1 MFPKSCAALVALW
14 CVSGLVT
21 ASELASGSTDTWS
34 GCSAGMQAGV
44 ASQAS
49 GTVYTGTPDI
59 PGNYDNGSNTAT
71 GILAGGH
78 VGCDIERGR
87 WVLGLQGRL
96 DAANLDGNNNY
107 FEGVGLSETR
117 TQARWLAALSGR
129 IGLAVTPA
137 TLVYARI
144 GVARVR
150 NAYTD
155 RCVTQCSATPGE
167 DPSYLAT
174 ADASRN
180 GWLAGAGMAHQL
192 GKQWSVFAEYQHLDF
207 GSARTTVADQSGSL
221 QWQNAY
227 RHDGQTV
234 TVGMSY
240 RIR

>member
-1 MFPKSCAALVALW
+1 LFQKSCAAFVALW
-14 CVSGLVT
+14 CVSTLAT
-21 ASELASGSTDTWS
+21 ASESASGSASTWS
-34 GCSAGMQAGV
+34 ACSAGVQAGV
-44 ASQAS
+44 GSQSS

-59 PGNYDNGSNTAT
+59 PGNYDNGTNTAT

-78 VGCDIERGR
+78 LGCDAQRGR
-87 WVLGLQGRL
+87 WVLGLQARL
-96 DAANLDGNNNY
+96 DAAKLDGDNNY

-117 TQARWLAALSGR
+117 TRARWLAALTGR
-129 IGLAVTPA
+129 VGLAVTPD
-137 TLVYARI
+137 TLVYARL
-144 GVARVR
+144 GLARVR

-180 GWLAGAGMAHQL
+180 GWLAGAGVAHQL
-192 GKQWSVFAEYQHLDF
+192 GTQWSVFAEYQYLDL
-207 GSARTTVADQSGSL
+207 GSKKTTVSDQSGGL

-227 RHDGQTV
+227 RHDWQAV
-234 TVGMSY
+234 TVGVSY